1 MESLALYDFSPN
13 GHSIYIDADLH
24 LQQRE
29 LFNGNIP
36 LRPSNNFDELT
47 KPMFSIA
54 NLTDWKD
61 IVSSYLDRSGFIILI
76 FYLNISWNIV
86 RTDLHITPVY
96 KQSNS
101 LHITGKL
108 RVGQERIMYIPGL
121 SEVLK
126 NAWIQ
131 YVCYLLV
138 VGTVFYWVFGELVG
152 VGVLGSYVGREELR
166 FKK

>member
-1 MESLALYDFSPN
+1 
-13 GHSIYIDADLH
+13 
-24 LQQRE
+24 
-29 LFNGNIP
+29 
-36 LRPSNNFDELT
+36 
-47 KPMFSIA
+47 
-54 NLTDWKD
+54 
-61 IVSSYLDRSGFIILI
+61 
-76 FYLNISWNIV
+76 
-86 RTDLHITPVY
+86 
-96 KQSNS
+96 
-101 LHITGKL
+101 
-108 RVGQERIMYIPGL
+108 MYIPGL